1 MTISSVFPSLRA
13 AGLGLLLAGLGFTA
27 VADGAAP
34 AKTDVFVSGEDGY
47 HTYRIPAIVRT
58 GKGTLLAFCEGRKN
72 SGSDTGDID
81 LLLKRSFDGGR
92 TWSATAT
99 VWDDG
104 TNTCGNPCPVV
115 DTKTG
120 TIWLLSTHNLGADK
134 EHAIDSGT
142 ATGGRTVWLFHSADD
157 GDTWSAPREITAD
170 VKDPS
175 WRWYATG
182 PGVGVQIESGPH
194 AGRLVIPCDHSVAGP
209 DGGESKSPI
218 RGSHVIYSDDHGR
231 SWRRGAAVQPVYNE
245 CQVVELFDERGTLLL
260 DMRSY
265 ARRAC
270 RAQATSADGGLT
282 WSAARDVPELVEPVC
297 QASIL
302 RGPGRTILF
311 SNPAHASKRLNLT
324 VRASLDNAASWP
336 HALVLH
342 PGPTAYSCL
351 VTLSDSEAACFY
363 ENGAKRP
370 YEKLTFARFDVRSL
384 TTGSSQ

>member
-1 MTISSVFPSLRA
+1 MTTSSAFRFLRA
-13 AGLGLLLAGLGFTA
+13 AGLGLFLSSLGLNTAAGA
-27 VADGAAP
+27 VP
-34 AKTDVFVSGEDGY
+34 EKTDVFVSGEGGY

-58 GKGTLLAFCEGRKN
+58 EKGTLLAFCEGRKN

-81 LLLKRSFDGGR
+81 LLLKRSLDGGR
-92 TWSATAT
+92 TWSAASV

-104 TNTCGNPCPVV
+104 PNTCGNPCPVV
-115 DTKTG
+115 DAKTG
-120 TIWLLSTHNLGADK
+120 TVWLLSTHNLGGDK

-142 ATGGRTVWLFHSADD
+142 SAGGRTVWLFHSDDD
-157 GDTWSAPREITAD
+157 GATWSAPREITPD

-182 PGVGVQIESGPH
+182 PGVGIQIEAGPH
-194 AGRLVIPCDHSVAGP
+194 AGRLVIPCDHSVASAE
-209 DGGESKSPI
+209 GGESKNQI
-218 RGSHVIYSDDHGR
+218 RGSHAIYSDDHGR
-231 SWRRGAAVQPVYNE
+231 TWQRGAAVQPLYNE
-245 CQVVELFDERGTLLL
+245 CQVVELFDGRGTLLL

-265 ARRAC
+265 ARQGC
-270 RAQATSADGGLT
+270 RAQATSSDGGAT
-282 WSAARDVPELVEPVC
+282 WSAPRDVPALIEPVC

-302 RGPGRTILF
+302 RGSGRTILF

-324 VRASLDNAASWP
+324 VRASTDNAETWP

-351 VTLSDSEAACFY
+351 VALSESEAGCFY

-370 YEKLTFARFDVRSL
+370 YERLTFARFDLSAL
-384 TTGSSQ
+384 TTDSRQ